1 MYLIDTNVFLEVMLS
16 RERSEECKELLRMLK
31 EGKLEGAITDF
42 TIHAI
47 IVLLDRFK
55 KLNALKSFLQSLTVY
70 KGLYIYTTSLHGEIK
85 AVELATE
92 TGLDM
97 DDAIQ
102 YYAALSV
109 NAEAIVSYDKHFD
122 NLKIPRREPKDIVES
137 RPQKF

>member
-1 MYLIDTNVFLEVMLS
+1 
-16 RERSEECKELLRMLK
+16 
-31 EGKLEGAITDF
+31 
-42 TIHAI
+42 
-47 IVLLDRFK
+47 
-55 KLNALKSFLQSLTVY
+55 
-70 KGLYIYTTSLHGEIK
+70 GEIK

-137 RPQKF
+137 RPQQF